1 MINIEAG
8 TIDNCKEYVNELLKD
23 DNTGHGF
30 DHVMRVY
37 NNAIQIALFEGM
49 TDIDLEVLCL
59 GALLHDVD
67 DPKLFDTKDNYNARK
82 FLNSQKD
89 LNPNKIDKIIE
100 VINGVSFSKNKDKK
114 PKTTEAAIVQDAD
127 RLDAIG
133 AIGIMRAVSYSVT
146 HGKTFDDVIE
156 HFYYKLLLIKDRL
169 NTNTAKSIA
178 EARHKLM
185 LDFVNQYAV
194 ERMNMVK

>member
-23 DNTGHGF
+23 DNSGHGF

-37 NNAIQIALFEGM
+37 NNAIQIALFEGI

-82 FLNSQKD
+82 FLNNQKD

-100 VINGVSFSKNKDKK
+100 VINGVSFSKNKDKN

-133 AIGIMRAVSYSVT
+133 AIGIMRAVSYSIT
-146 HGKTFDDVIE
+146 HSKTFDDVIE
-156 HFYYKLLLIKDRL
+156 HFYYKLLFQILL
-169 NTNTAKSIA
+169 
-178 EARHKLM
+178 
-185 LDFVNQYAV
+185 
-194 ERMNMVK
+194 